1 MPFADYKTEGFYDE
15 LILPEGS
22 PRDVAKVL
30 VERIDEIGFPELRE
44 REILATHTLR
54 SMGITF
60 NHYTDNAMKEKIFPF
75 DVIPRII
82 PSQEWDRIEKGL
94 IQRISALNQFIG
106 DLYGEGKVLKDG
118 IIPREVIESSRY
130 FVKQCVGLKP
140 PGGVWCH
147 ISGMDIVRGGDG
159 TLYILEDN
167 LRTPSGVS
175 YVLGSREVLKKSLP
189 RLFEKYAIRPVE
201 DYPRKLLETLWSVA
215 PEGVDEPT
223 VAVLTPGV
231 FNSAYF
237 EHSFLA
243 QQMGVELVEGRDLLV
258 VDGYVMMKTTRGLK
272 RIHVLYRRVDDDYL
286 DPLSFRP
293 DSMLG
298 VSGIM
303 DSYRQGKVTIVNAP
317 GTGVADD
324 KVVYAYVPRL
334 IKYYLGEE
342 PILANVP
349 TYLCWEKESLSY
361 VLEHI
366 AELVVKPAGES
377 GGYGVVIGPKA
388 TKEELSALREKIQAD
403 PRNWIAQPVLQLSR
417 VPTLLESGIEGRHV
431 DLRPFVLSGRNSTW
445 VLPGGLTRV
454 ALRKGSLIVNSSQ
467 GGGSKD
473 TWVLKEG
480 AVC

>member
-1 MPFADYKTEGFYDE
+1 MPFDKYNTDGFYDE
-15 LILPEGS
+15 LILPDGT

-30 VERIDEIGFPELRE
+30 VERIDAIGFPELRE

-82 PSQEWDRIEKGL
+82 PSQEWDRIERGL
-94 IQRISALNQFIG
+94 IQRITALNLFIG

-118 IIPREVIESSRY
+118 IVPAEVIESSRY
-130 FVKQCVGLKP
+130 FVKQCIGLKP

-298 VSGIM
+298 VPGIM

-342 PILANVP
+342 PILSNVP
-349 TYLCWEKESLSY
+349 TYLCWEQESLAY
-361 VLEHI
+361 VLDHLS
-366 AELVVKPAGES
+366 ELVVKPAGES

-388 TKEELSALREKIQAD
+388 TKEELSDLREKVKAD

-431 DLRPFVLSGRNSTW
+431 DLRPFVLSGRDSTW

-473 TWVLKEG
+473 TWVLKED
-480 AVC
+480 ASC